1 AGRRIASERGG
12 FTVLFLCVSVS
23 LSGRRPGRTTLSPGD
38 DDQWSAQTELAR
50 ARRPRAP
57 ALFGE
62 NALGHHDLL
71 LTGGEV
77 RARRESAATE
87 TRPRRRQELESSE
100 EPVPGIDAPFPAALA
115 LREPVPHA
123 VTEAAVAAAA
133 DDGDESRRRRGPT
146 APRLDVHSALP
157 GGGLE
162 AEPSVGEERRR
173 AGRRGVT
180 RKPPA
185 PGRREVVARLSGHGK
200 RRKRPPAPWGNK
212 LPRGPRGVDNRRSPP
227 PAPRAQL
234 RPHGAARTG

>member
-1 AGRRIASERGG
+1 GVGGIARHAQRRRVQRRHVRHRELGELGLVGHGGQATAGRRIASERGG

-23 LSGRRPGRTTLSPGD
+23 LSGRRPGRTTRSPGD

-62 NALGHHDLL
+62 NPLGHHDLL

-77 RARRESAATE
+77 RARREGAATE

-133 DDGDESRRRRGPT
+133 DDGAESRRRRGP
-146 APRLDVHSALP
+146 ADPRPYGHSPLP
-157 GGGLE
+157 GRG
-162 AEPSVGEERRR
+162 AQAQPSVRADRAVAGGRGAPPERTS
-173 AGRRGVT
+173 AG
-180 RKPPA
+180 P
-185 PGRREVVARLSGHGK
+185 
-200 RRKRPPAPWGNK
+200 
-212 LPRGPRGVDNRRSPP
+212 
-227 PAPRAQL
+227 
-234 RPHGAARTG
+234 